1 VRRAVLLLAAV
12 LAALLVAAPA
22 GAATIVKQT
31 REGRPVT
38 FDVRVSGVDVEW
50 YAELLRNA
58 AHGDEIRRVTIRIV
72 PEDDIRRFCGA
83 HAGGCYGGSPRA
95 GRIVVPAG
103 RSLSIAHT
111 LLHEYAHH
119 LDRSTR
125 VQGAPEPNGT
135 PHWYRARGIARLV
148 RDGRAAHGYARGW
161 ERSVG
166 EIFAEDYVQLHL
178 QTSYRIRWLDP
189 PGPAVRA
196 ALRRDLPRAPAQPV
210 ELPRTP
216 LVVIRAG
223 SLEQG
228 KARVVPFG
236 LLDTGRRVTF
246 VATAGNASR
255 TGVRGRIELRCD
267 SGLWTSR
274 PLGPGAATARLD
286 LRDLG
291 PDRCAV
297 AVRSL
302 GATPLTFTAKLRLT
316 IEPDEG

>member
-1 VRRAVLLLAAV
+1 VRRLLVVLALAGAALAA
-12 LAALLVAAPA
+12 ASPA
-22 GAATIVKQT
+22 GAATILKQD
-31 REGRPVT
+31 RQGRPIT

-50 YAELLRNA
+50 YADLLRGA
-58 AHGDEIRRVTIRIV
+58 AHGDEIRRVTVRIV

-95 GRIVVPAG
+95 GRIIVPAG
-103 RSLSIAHT
+103 RSPEIAHT

-125 VQGAPEPNGT
+125 VPGAPEPNGT
-135 PHWYRARGIARLV
+135 PAWYRARGIAALA

-178 QTSYRIRWLDP
+178 RTPYRIGWLRP
-189 PGPAVRA
+189 PGPAVRE
-196 ALRRDLPRAPAQPV
+196 ALRRDVPGVPARPL

-216 LVVIRAG
+216 RVLIRSG
-223 SLEQG
+223 SLSQSR
-228 KARVVPFG
+228 ARILPFG

-246 VATAGNASR
+246 VATAGNATR
-255 TGVRGRIELRCD
+255 PGVRGRIELRCD
-267 SGLWTSR
+267 GGLWTSR
-274 PLGPGAATARLD
+274 PLGPGNPTARLD
-286 LRDLG
+286 VRDLG

-302 GATPLTFTAKLRLT
+302 GPAPLSFTAKLRLT
-316 IEPDEG
+316 IEPAEG